1 MSRKSDLEELENELF
16 ASENGDMDDAYNREV
31 RAKLDRKLIVS
42 NFMETKEQSKVSR
55 LGGKVFS
62 S

>member
-16 ASENGDMDDAYNREV
+16 ASENGDIDDAYSREV
-31 RAKLDRKLIVS
+31 KAKTDRKLIVS

-62 S
+62 A